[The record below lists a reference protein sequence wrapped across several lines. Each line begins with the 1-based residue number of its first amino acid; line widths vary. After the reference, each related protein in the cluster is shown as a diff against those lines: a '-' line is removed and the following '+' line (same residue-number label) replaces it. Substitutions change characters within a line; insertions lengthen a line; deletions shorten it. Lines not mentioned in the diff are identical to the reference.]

1 MAFSTVVNA
10 VGKRRARR
18 ARHARSV
25 ATTTKNA
32 TSGSQF
38 KAPIFSFNSGKQYS
52 SSGIN
57 KRRKIEISASHSSS
71 GSIGS
76 TVLSTYSPAQAK
88 KRECAGDESVASKN
102 ATSGNKRRK
111 IEISASHSSSS
122 SSSIGS
128 TVLSTCSPAQAKK
141 RECAGDDDKKKSL
154 TEAVGDDDCDDLFYS
169 SGSSDDEEDA
179 IEDPLGLAIIQDRK
193 RHFPIHEMGN
203 NAPPSKRMCRREDED
218 AKPQAEYQVPAVV
231 VSRLIRKLLITIL
244 LIYLLSE
251 YFLSPVSS
259 HF

>member
-1 MAFSTVVNA
+1 MIEKKEHNNLQQPTLSNLPHKRRDCTIKQPIAIIMAFSAKANA
-10 VGKRRARR
+10 VGKRR

-32 TSGSQF
+32 TSGGQL
-38 KAPIFSFNSGKQYS
+38 KVPIFSFNSGKQYS

-57 KRRKIEISASHSSS
+57 KRRKIDISASHSSS
-71 GSIGS
+71 SS

-88 KRECAGDESVASKN
+88 KRECAGD
-102 ATSGNKRRK
+102 
-111 IEISASHSSSS
+111 
-122 SSSIGS
+122 
-128 TVLSTCSPAQAKK
+128 
-141 RECAGDDDKKKSL
+141 DDKKKSR

-179 IEDPLGLAIIQDRK
+179 IDDPLGLMIIQDRK

-203 NAPPSKRMCRREDED
+203 NAPPPKRMCRREDED

>member
-1 MAFSTVVNA
+1 MAFSAKANA
-10 VGKRRARR
+10 VGKRR

-32 TSGSQF
+32 TAGGQF
-38 KAPIFSFNSGKQYS
+38 KVPIFSFNSGKQYS

-57 KRRKIEISASHSSS
+57 KRRKIDISASHSSS
-71 GSIGS
+71 SS

-88 KRECAGDESVASKN
+88 KRECAGD
-102 ATSGNKRRK
+102 
-111 IEISASHSSSS
+111 
-122 SSSIGS
+122 
-128 TVLSTCSPAQAKK
+128 
-141 RECAGDDDKKKSL
+141 DDKKKSR

-179 IEDPLGLAIIQDRK
+179 IDDPLGLMIIQDRK